1 MNNTYKIEI
10 FNSVGHLSSFHPL
23 SIQTEYLG
31 KEFLSSATHSED
43 HPFSHICHIL
53 RFNAKSPTN
62 AVQADV
68 KTGTRI
74 GKIKLFID
82 NLVLL
87 QSMMVLLIITNTI
100 SSSLTGPTAALFF
113 ANHFIQLSSD
123 TWL

>member
-68 KTGTRI
+68 KNWYKNRQ
-74 GKIKLFID
+74 KLFID

-87 QSMMVLLIITNTI
+87 QSMIVLLIITNTI

>member
-23 SIQTEYLG
+23 PIQTEYLG

-43 HPFSHICHIL
+43 RPFNHICHIL

-68 KTGTRI
+68 KNWYKNRQ
-74 GKIKLFID
+74 KLFID
-82 NLVLL
+82 NLLLL
-87 QSMMVLLIITNTI
+87 QSMIVLLIITNTI